1 MEHKEEISTMSMQE
15 KLKGKFQHVI
25 PSDAPRM
32 FLVELSKIQ
41 PNPEQPRKTF
51 DEESLQELA
60 RSIEEYG
67 QLMPIILK
75 RGKESGT
82 YILAAGERRYRAHKL
97 LGKTHIYAV
106 LTDGGLDE
114 IGLIENIQREDLH
127 PLELAESLQ
136 RLMEKHSWNQDQL
149 GQAIGKNRRTVN
161 ETLLLNKLPEDIK
174 KECRT
179 SGTTVPKSVLIQI
192 ARLEGLE
199 QQLTFWRQTKEG
211 ALTVREVRV
220 QRRAE
225 VPKVPASPAKQLLAS
240 GRGFTKKLKELSS
253 SILNETELYE
263 LIELQKEIDTLIE
276 EIRLS
281 QIQ

>member
-1 MEHKEEISTMSMQE
+1 MEHKEETSIMSMQE
-15 KLKGKFQHVI
+15 RLKGKFQHII

-32 FLVELSKIQ
+32 FSVELLKIR

-60 RSIEEYG
+60 HSIEEYG

-75 RGKESGT
+75 RGEEPGS

-97 LGKTHIYAV
+97 LGKTHISAV

-114 IGLIENIQREDLH
+114 VGLIENIQREDLH
-127 PLELAESLQ
+127 SLELAESLQ

-161 ETLLLNKLPEDIK
+161 ETLLLTKLPEDIK

-192 ARLEGLE
+192 ARMNELE
-199 QQLTFWRQTKEG
+199 QQLAFWRQAIEG
-211 ALTVREVRV
+211 TLTVREARV
-220 QRRAE
+220 QRKAE
-225 VPKVPASPAKQLLAS
+225 VPRVPSSPSKQLLAS
-240 GRGFTKKLKELSS
+240 GRGFAKKLKGFSS
-253 SILNETELYE
+253 TNFNEDELYE
-263 LIELQKEIDTLIE
+263 LIELRKEIDTLID

-281 QIQ
+281 QVQ

>member
-1 MEHKEEISTMSMQE
+1 MQE
-15 KLKGKFQHVI
+15 KLKGKFQHVM
-25 PSDAPRM
+25 PSDAQRM
-32 FLVELSKIQ
+32 FLAELSKIQ
-41 PNPEQPRKTF
+41 PNPDQPRKTF
-51 DEESLQELA
+51 DEDGLQELA

-75 RGKESGT
+75 RDKESGT

-174 KECRT
+174 EECRT

-192 ARLEGLE
+192 ARLEGLD
-199 QQLTFWRQTKEG
+199 QQLTFWRQAKEG

-225 VPKVPASPAKQLLAS
+225 VPKVPASPAKQLLVS
-240 GRGFTKKLKELSS
+240 GRGFTKKLKEFSS
-253 SILNETELYE
+253 STLNETELYE
-263 LIELQKEIDTLIE
+263 LIELRKEIDTLIE

>member
-15 KLKGKFQHVI
+15 KLKGKFQHVM

-41 PNPEQPRKTF
+41 PNPDQPRKTF

-174 KECRT
+174 EECRT

-199 QQLTFWRQTKEG
+199 QQLTFWRQAKEG

-253 SILNETELYE
+253 STLNEAELYE
-263 LIELQKEIDTLIE
+263 LIELRKEVDTLIE

>member
-15 KLKGKFQHVI
+15 KLKGKFQHVM
-25 PSDAPRM
+25 PSDAQRM
-32 FLVELSKIQ
+32 FLAELSKIR
-41 PNPEQPRKTF
+41 PNPDQPRKSF

-75 RGKESGT
+75 RGEESGN

-106 LTDGGLDE
+106 LTEGGLDE

-174 KECRT
+174 EECRT
-179 SGTTVPKSVLIQI
+179 SGITVPKSVLIQI
-192 ARLEGLE
+192 ARLERLD
-199 QQLTFWRQTKEG
+199 QQLTFWRQAKEG

-220 QRRAE
+220 QRKAE
-225 VPKVPASPAKQLLAS
+225 VPKIPASPAKQLLAS
-240 GRGFTKKLKELSS
+240 GRGFTKRLKELSS
-253 SILNETELYE
+253 STLNEAELYE
-263 LIELQKEIDTLIE
+263 LIELRKEIDTLIE

>member
-15 KLKGKFQHVI
+15 KLKGKFQHVM

-41 PNPEQPRKTF
+41 PNPDQPRKTF

-174 KECRT
+174 EECRT

-199 QQLTFWRQTKEG
+199 QQLTFWRQAKEG

-225 VPKVPASPAKQLLAS
+225 VPKVSASPAKQLLAS

>member
-15 KLKGKFQHVI
+15 KLKGKFQHI
-25 PSDAPRM
+25 MPSDVQRM

-41 PNPEQPRKTF
+41 PNPDQPRKMF

-97 LGKTHIYAV
+97 LGKTHISAV

-149 GQAIGKNRRTVN
+149 GQSIGKNRRTVN

-199 QQLTFWRQTKEG
+199 QQLTFWRQAKEG

-225 VPKVPASPAKQLLAS
+225 VPKVPTSPAKQLLAS

-253 SILNETELYE
+253 STLSEAELYE
-263 LIELQKEIDTLIE
+263 LIELRKEIDTLIE
-276 EIRLS
+276 DDRLS